1 MVGIQ
6 KDVFWKA
13 GIFTLIVFISGVLL
27 GYFLESSRIDEV
39 RDEYRTLERQ
49 WADVKI
55 QNSFYRLVG
64 AEFCDESIKEN
75 LAFADRV
82 YEEGLKLEKYE
93 ESNKLNN
100 EILYE
105 KEKYALLKLEFWLN
119 SVYLKEKCNS
129 DYTNLIYFY
138 AQNPSLRQKAEQKT
152 QSLILKDLKN
162 KYGSKL
168 MLIPLPID
176 INIAT
181 INILKENYNIS
192 DVPTLLINEKIKLTG
207 VYNIK
212 EIEKEMKNAM

>member
-1 MVGIQ
+1 MQ

-27 GYFLESSRIDEV
+27 GYFLENSRIDEI
-39 RDEYRTLERQ
+39 REEYRTVESQ

-55 QNSFYRLVG
+55 QSSFYRLVG

-93 ESNKLNN
+93 EASKLSN
-100 EILYE
+100 EIVYE
-105 KEKYALLKLEFWLN
+105 KQKYVLLKLEFWLN
-119 SVYLKEKCNS
+119 SVYLKEKCSS

-138 AQNPSLRQKAEQKT
+138 AQKPDLRQKADQET
-152 QSLILKDLKN
+152 QSLILRDLKN
-162 KYGSKL
+162 KYGSNL

-181 INILKENYNIS
+181 INILKKNYNVTN
-192 DVPTLLINEKIKLTG
+192 VPTLLINEKIKLAG
-207 VYNIK
+207 VYSIK

>member
-1 MVGIQ
+1 MQ

-27 GYFLESSRIDEV
+27 GYFLESSRIDDI
-39 RDEYRTLERQ
+39 RDEYRGVERQ

-55 QNSFYRLVG
+55 QSSFYRLVG
-64 AEFCDESIKEN
+64 SEFCSESINEN

-93 ESNKLNN
+93 ESNKLSK

-105 KEKYALLKLEFWLN
+105 KEKYVLLKLEFWLN
-119 SVYLKEKCNS
+119 SVYLKEKCSS

-138 AQNPSLRQKAEQKT
+138 AQNPSLRQKAEQET
-152 QSLILKDLKN
+152 QSLILKDLKD

-176 INIAT
+176 LDIAT
-181 INILKENYNIS
+181 INILKENYEVD
-192 DVPTLLINEKIKLTG
+192 DVPAILINEKVKLTG
-207 VYNIK
+207 VYSIEQIEE
-212 EIEKEMKNAM
+212 EIKNAV

>member
-1 MVGIQ
+1 MQ

-27 GYFLESSRIDEV
+27 GYFLESSRIDDI
-39 RDEYRTLERQ
+39 RDEYRGVERQ

-55 QNSFYRLVG
+55 QSSFYRLVWS
-64 AEFCDESIKEN
+64 EFCSESINEN

-93 ESNKLNN
+93 ESNKLSK

-105 KEKYALLKLEFWLN
+105 KEKYVLLKLEFWLN
-119 SVYLKEKCNS
+119 SVYLKEKCSS

-138 AQNPSLRQKAEQKT
+138 AQNPSLRQKAEQET
-152 QSLILKDLKN
+152 QSLILKDLKD

-176 INIAT
+176 LDIAT
-181 INILKENYNIS
+181 INILKENYEVD
-192 DVPTLLINEKIKLTG
+192 DVPAILINEKVKLTG
-207 VYNIK
+207 VYSIEQIEE
-212 EIEKEMKNAM
+212 EIKNAV

>member
-1 MVGIQ
+1 MQ

-27 GYFLESSRIDEV
+27 GYFLESSRIDDI
-39 RDEYRTLERQ
+39 RDEYRGVERQ

-55 QNSFYRLVG
+55 QSSFYRLVG
-64 AEFCDESIKEN
+64 SEFCSESINEN

-93 ESNKLNN
+93 ESNKLSK

-105 KEKYALLKLEFWLN
+105 KEKYVLLKLEFWLN
-119 SVYLKEKCNS
+119 SVYLKEKCSS

-138 AQNPSLRQKAEQKT
+138 AQNPSLRQKAEQET
-152 QSLILKDLKN
+152 QSLILKDLKD

-168 MLIPLPID
+168 MLIPLPIHLD
-176 INIAT
+176 ITT
-181 INILKENYNIS
+181 INILKENYEVD
-192 DVPTLLINEKIKLTG
+192 DVPAILINEKVKLTG
-207 VYNIK
+207 VYSIEQIEE
-212 EIEKEMKNAM
+212 EIKNAV